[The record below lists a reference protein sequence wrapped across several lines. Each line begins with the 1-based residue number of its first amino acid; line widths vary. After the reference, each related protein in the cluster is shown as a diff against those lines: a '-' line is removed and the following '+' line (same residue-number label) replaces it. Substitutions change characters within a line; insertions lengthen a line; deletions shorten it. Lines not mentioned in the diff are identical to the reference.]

1 MAAYYNNA
9 IYYAASGDVLK
20 AFTISNARLSGSPTS
35 RAAQYLRISWRDAQH
50 FRQRHEQRDCMGVGN
65 SSPAVLDAYDATNVS
80 HQLYHSNQ
88 AANGRDHFGNG
99 NKYITPTIA
108 EGHVYVGTP
117 TGIAIFG
124 LLP

>member
-1 MAAYYNNA
+1 MAAYYNNT
-9 IYYAASGDVLK
+9 IYYAASHDVLK
-20 AFTISNARLSGSPTS
+20 AFTISNGKLSGSPTS
-35 RAAQYLRISWRDAQH
+35 RAPNTLGYPGATPSISANGTSNGIVWTV
-50 FRQRHEQRDCMGVGN
+50 EN

-88 AANGRDHFGNG
+88 AANGHDHFGNG
-99 NKYITPTIA
+99 NKYMTPTIA
-108 EGHVYVGTP
+108 EGHVYIGTP